1 MLLNEIKNQIH
12 NEGYFVGTWDV
23 IDEAI
28 NIYIDTSSGIDE
40 FKELLSNSD
49 LECFPKLV
57 NGTVANIEKSLTA
70 TPLVIFNKG
79 IQLQKSKSEIKYA
92 LLVGKIAAVMA
103 KVDGEVDQEEI
114 RQIRKD
120 IYKLS
125 FLSESEKY
133 RVFIRSV
140 YALQLKSSKEELMDG
155 FSMLSAKAK
164 KQALSIAQDI
174 AISDHYI
181 DKNEI
186 FFLSELY
193 RLSDLPTNT
202 MTKDLR
208 ELAKNKCV
216 ALDKK
221 KFEEVKVTEPELVI
235 ELDDSFEEMLS
246 EFENF

>member
-1 MLLNEIKNQIH
+1 MLLKEIQKQIQ
-12 NEGYFVGTWDV
+12 NEGYFVGTWDL
-23 IDEAI
+23 IEEAI
-28 NIYIDTSSGIDE
+28 NFYIDTSSGINQ
-40 FKELLSNSD
+40 FKELLSDSG

-57 NGTVANIEKSLTA
+57 NGTVANLEKSLAA
-70 TPLVIFNKG
+70 TPLVIFNEG
-79 IQLQKSKSEIKYA
+79 IPLQKNRSDIQYA
-92 LLVGKIAAVMA
+92 LLVGKIASVMA

-114 RQIRKD
+114 RQIRKN

-140 YALQLKSSKEELMDG
+140 YALHLKSPKEELMQG
-155 FSMLSAKAK
+155 FSKLSAKAK

-181 DKNEI
+181 DRSEI
-186 FFLSELY
+186 LFLTELY
-193 RLSDLPTNT
+193 RLSDIPTNT

-208 ELAKNKCV
+208 EHAKSKNV
-216 ALDKK
+216 VLDKK
-221 KFEEVKVTEPELVI
+221 NRREAEVPEPELVI

>member
-1 MLLNEIKNQIH
+1 MLLTEIKSQIQ

-28 NIYIDTSSGIDE
+28 DIYIETPSGIDE
-40 FKELLSNSD
+40 FKELLSNSG
-49 LECFPKLV
+49 LECFPKIV

-70 TPLVIFNKG
+70 IPLVIFNKG
-79 IQLQKSKSEIKYA
+79 IPLQKDKSEIKYA

-103 KVDGEVDQEEI
+103 KVDGEIVQEEVW
-114 RQIRKD
+114 QIRKD

-140 YALQLKSSKEELMDG
+140 YALQLKSSKEELMED
-155 FSMLSAKAK
+155 FSILSAKAK
-164 KQALSIAQDI
+164 KQALRIAQDI

-181 DKNEI
+181 DRNEI
-186 FFLSELY
+186 LLLSELY
-193 RLSDLPTNT
+193 RLSELPTNT

-208 ELAKNKCV
+208 EHAKNKN
-216 ALDKK
+216 
-221 KFEEVKVTEPELVI
+221 VTLEGKNTPKQEEPELVI

>member
-1 MLLNEIKNQIH
+1 MLLKEIKKQIQ
-12 NEGYFVGTWDV
+12 NEGYFVCTWDA

-28 NIYIDTSSGIDE
+28 DIYIETSSGINE
-40 FKELLSNSD
+40 FKELLSQSD

-57 NGTVANIEKSLTA
+57 NGTVANIDKSLTA
-70 TPLVIFNKG
+70 IPLVIFNKG
-79 IQLQKSKSEIKYA
+79 IQLQKDKSDIKYA

-103 KVDGEVDQEEI
+103 KVDGEIVQEEVW
-114 RQIRKD
+114 QIRKD

-140 YALQLKSSKEELMDG
+140 YALQLKSSKEELMED
-155 FSMLSAKAK
+155 FSMLSDKAK
-164 KQALSIAQDI
+164 SQALSIAQDI
-174 AISDHYI
+174 AISDHHI
-181 DKNEI
+181 DRSEI
-186 FFLSELY
+186 LFLSELY

-208 ELAKNKCV
+208 EHAKNKSVSLEKKNSEKAEV
-216 ALDKK
+216 A
-221 KFEEVKVTEPELVI
+221 EPELVI
-235 ELDDSFEEMLS
+235 ELDDSFEQMLS